1 MGFWDKYTLLE
12 IVEYLAYVRAPYDSE
27 EELSEAFD
35 AMIQNGELV
44 IDTHDA
50 PAMREAFNNWTDS
63 LCTAGD
69 LHPEQYDKYTYV
81 GLYNM
86 DD

>member
-1 MGFWDKYTLLE
+1 MGFWDRYTALE
-12 IVEYLAYVRAPYDSE
+12 IVEDFAAFVAPYESE
-27 EELSEAFD
+27 EELSNAFD
-35 AMIQNGELV
+35 AMIQNNELV

-50 PAMREAFNNWTDS
+50 PAMREAFNNWTDM
-63 LCTAGD
+63 LCKDGE